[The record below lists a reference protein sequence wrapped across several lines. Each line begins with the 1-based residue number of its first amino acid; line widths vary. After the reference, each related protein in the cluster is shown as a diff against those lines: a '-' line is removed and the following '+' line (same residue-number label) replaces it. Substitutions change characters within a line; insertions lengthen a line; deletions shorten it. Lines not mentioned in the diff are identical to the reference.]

1 MPRALILGAT
11 GQDSQFLADFLL
23 SKDYEVLGISRSF
36 EPFPSNPLSL
46 RRPLFSKTDIRS
58 RKDLARILDDFQP
71 DEVYNLSGE
80 SSVSRSFQNP
90 TETVESNV
98 LGVVNLLTTILQNPT
113 LKDTRVF
120 QASSAEMFGSS
131 SSQLNELSPFN
142 PVSPYG
148 ISKLAAHDISSTFR
162 ETFDLWISCGILF
175 NHESEIRP
183 ASFVFQKIIASAVSV
198 SLGRLDKLTLGN
210 LEITRDWGYSRDYV
224 EAMWQLLQ
232 ADKPDDFVIATGEKH
247 SLKQLVEKVFGVLG
261 INSEI
266 EDLVR
271 VDLSTARPIDI
282 SCTWGDPE
290 KIRHEL
296 GWRAPTDFSSLV
308 EKMIEFQIKL
318 QTN

>member
-11 GQDSQFLADFLL
+11 GQDGQFLADFLL

-36 EPFPSNPLSL
+36 EPFPKNPLSL

-198 SLGRLDKLTLGN
+198 SLGRLEKLTLGN
-210 LEITRDWGYSRDYV
+210 LDITRDWGYSRDYV

-247 SLKQLVEKVFGVLG
+247 SLKQLVDKVFGFLG

-296 GWRAPTDFSSLV
+296 GWRASTDFSSLV